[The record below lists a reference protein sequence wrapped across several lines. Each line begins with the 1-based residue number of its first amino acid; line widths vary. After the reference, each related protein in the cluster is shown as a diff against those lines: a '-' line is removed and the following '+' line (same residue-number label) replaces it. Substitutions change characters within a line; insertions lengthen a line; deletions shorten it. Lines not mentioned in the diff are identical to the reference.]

1 VSVAATV
8 SEQVGGWLETLG
20 PLVFYFA
27 VWGLVFVGT
36 GLFVGMFIPFIT
48 GDSLLFAAGLVTAR
62 AENLDITVLAV
73 GVGLAAFVGDQVGF
87 VIGRRAGRPYLKKKG
102 GARTQKAII
111 WTERFYRRFGWSAVV
126 IARFIPWARVLIPLV
141 AGVGKMNYYAFL
153 SANFVGAMAWGVGLT
168 LIGYY
173 AANIPAVKS
182 GAYVIAAVVI
192 GVSVLVGLRAWS
204 QDRRQGPALSS

>member
-1 VSVAATV
+1 MSVAATV

-20 PLVFYFA
+20 PLVFYFW

-73 GVGLAAFVGDQVGF
+73 GVGIAAFIGDQVGF
-87 VIGRRAGRPYLKKKG
+87 VIGRRVGRPYLDKKG
-102 GARTQKAII
+102 GARTQQAIA

-192 GVSVLVGLRAWS
+192 GISVLVGIRAWL
-204 QDRRQGPALSS
+204 QDRKQGPALSS

>member
-1 VSVAATV
+1 MSVAATV

-20 PLVFYFA
+20 PLVFYFS

-73 GVGLAAFVGDQVGF
+73 GVGIAAFIGDQVGF
-87 VIGRRAGRPYLKKKG
+87 VIGRRAGRPYLEKKG
-102 GARTQKAII
+102 GARTQQAIA

-192 GVSVLVGLRAWS
+192 GISVLVGIRAWL
-204 QDRRQGPALSS
+204 QDRKQGPALSS

>member
-1 VSVAATV
+1 MSVAATV
-8 SEQVGGWLETLG
+8 SVQVGGWLETLG
-20 PLVFYFA
+20 HLVFYFS

-102 GARTQKAII
+102 DRK
-111 WTERFYRRFGWSAVV
+111 SVV
-126 IARFIPWARVLIPLV
+126 
-141 AGVGKMNYYAFL
+141 
-153 SANFVGAMAWGVGLT
+153 
-168 LIGYY
+168 
-173 AANIPAVKS
+173 
-182 GAYVIAAVVI
+182 
-192 GVSVLVGLRAWS
+192 
-204 QDRRQGPALSS
+204 